1 MFNGFQCCAL
11 MDPRLCTR
19 RLELSTGMYLGGG
32 DNLRVVTNNGH
43 IRKLKNYKMRVNGK
57 FPKGSKQ
64 CTGAEDKWS
73 NSYTDGQGRDK
84 VIPYSTWPVWLREHS
99 EYMNCQFVPA
109 KTDDKMVCDVCLHSF
124 LSKICSHHK
133 FL

>member
-1 MFNGFQCCAL
+1 
-11 MDPRLCTR
+11 
-19 RLELSTGMYLGGG
+19 MYKEIGTQYWSVLGGG

-73 NSYTDGQGRDK
+73 NSFTGLGRDK
-84 VIPYSTWPVWLREHS
+84 VIPLSTWPVWLREHS

-109 KTDDKMVCDVCLHSF
+109 KTNDKMVCDVCLHSF
-124 LSKICSHHK
+124 LSNIDSYHK